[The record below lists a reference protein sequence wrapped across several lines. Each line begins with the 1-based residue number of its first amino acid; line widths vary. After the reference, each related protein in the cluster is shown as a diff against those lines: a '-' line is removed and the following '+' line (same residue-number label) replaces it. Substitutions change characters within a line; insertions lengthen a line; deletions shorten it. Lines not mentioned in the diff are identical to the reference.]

1 MACGFVCVD
10 VCCMRAD
17 GDAKRLDVVTEMRD
31 FGQTMAQR
39 DDLS

>member
-31 FGQTMAQR
+31 FDRRWRREMI
-39 DDLS
+39 